1 MGSFLGDIFSEIRE
15 QDRRNVCEGK
25 IFLLQFSYRAKLP
38 SLLKGLSLNSVLL
51 QFCNIILYN
60 FVKSKR
66 FVMTTVS
73 SPWQRWEFL
82 KVNTTL
88 FTILE
93 TLWTNT
99 DAIQTKQ
106 QQQRHLGS
114 KVENFLIPMGSTNLS
129 LISRHH
135 NWRRV

>member
-1 MGSFLGDIFSEIRE
+1 
-15 QDRRNVCEGK
+15 
-25 IFLLQFSYRAKLP
+25 
-38 SLLKGLSLNSVLL
+38 
-51 QFCNIILYN
+51 
-60 FVKSKR
+60 
-66 FVMTTVS
+66 MTTVS

-106 QQQRHLGS
+106 QQQQRHLGS